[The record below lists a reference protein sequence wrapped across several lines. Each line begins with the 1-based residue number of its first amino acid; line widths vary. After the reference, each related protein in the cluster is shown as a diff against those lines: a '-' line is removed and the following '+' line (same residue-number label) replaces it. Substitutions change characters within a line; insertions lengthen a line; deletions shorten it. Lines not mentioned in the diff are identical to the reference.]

1 MNQKQFETGYK
12 KILKSYGIDYNKELE
27 AEVKTIL
34 GNLYIKCLDGW
45 IAMRFLDKDF
55 SVSNFYAKFSK
66 DEPLNN
72 FSFKYNIHSFDN
84 ESCLEELD
92 NRLNALIR

>member
-55 SVSNFYAKFSK
+55 SVSSFYAKFSK
-66 DEPLNN
+66 DTPLNN
-72 FSFKYNIHSFDN
+72 FSFKWNIHSFDRGD
-84 ESCLEELD
+84 CLDELD
-92 NRLNALIR
+92 NRLNALMR

>member
-1 MNQKQFETGYK
+1 MTQKQFETDYK
-12 KILKSYGIDYNKELE
+12 ILLKSYDIDYNKELE
-27 AEVKTIL
+27 AEVKTNL

-92 NRLNALIR
+92 NRLNTLL

>member
-1 MNQKQFETGYK
+1 MTQKQFETDYK
-12 KILKSYGIDYNKELE
+12 LLLKNYNIDYSKELE
-27 AEVKTIL
+27 AEVKTNL

-66 DEPLNN
+66 EEPFNN
-72 FSFKYNIHSFDN
+72 FSFKWNIHSFDN
-84 ESCLEELD
+84 ETCLDELD
-92 NRLNALIR
+92 NRLNALMK

>member
-1 MNQKQFETGYK
+1 MNQKQFETDYK
-12 KILKSYGIDYNKELE
+12 ILLKSYGIDYNKELE
-27 AEVKTIL
+27 AEVKTNL

-84 ESCLEELD
+84 ESCSEELD

>member
-12 KILKSYGIDYNKELE
+12 KILKSYGIEYNKELE
-27 AEVKTIL
+27 AEVKTNL

-72 FSFKYNIHSFDN
+72 FSYKYNIHSFDN

>member
-1 MNQKQFETGYK
+1 MNQKQFETDYK
-12 KILKSYGIDYNKELE
+12 ILLKSYNIDYNTDLE
-27 AEVKTIL
+27 AEVKTNL

-55 SVSNFYAKFSK
+55 SVSNFYVKFSK

-72 FSFKYNIHSFDN
+72 FSYKWNIHSFDN

-92 NRLNALIR
+92 NRLNALL

>member
-12 KILKSYGIDYNKELE
+12 KILKSYDIEYNKELE
-27 AEVKTIL
+27 AEVKTNL

-72 FSFKYNIHSFDN
+72 FSYKYNIHSFDN